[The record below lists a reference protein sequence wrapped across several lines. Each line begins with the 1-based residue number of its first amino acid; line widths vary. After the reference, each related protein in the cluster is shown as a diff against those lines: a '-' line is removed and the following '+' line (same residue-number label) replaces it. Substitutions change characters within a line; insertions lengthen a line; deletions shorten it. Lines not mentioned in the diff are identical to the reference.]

1 MLRALPANIRE
12 ENFGNRRTVY
22 LMAIDGTVKYVDFG
36 RDVLKKES
44 YQQNMLLSMGFTVIH
59 FSFREVINP
68 TAFSL
73 KLFEQAPRLM
83 EFRTEPTRL

>member
-1 MLRALPANIRE
+1 M
-12 ENFGNRRTVY
+12 
-22 LMAIDGTVKYVDFG
+22 
-36 RDVLKKES
+36 LKKES
-44 YQQNMLLSMGFTVIH
+44 YQQNMPLSMGFTVIH